1 MNMEKGQENTT
12 TVIEFSEEGS
22 VKQEIRDEEIEAI
35 EEVEEIPTKTWES
48 NPASTGNRTKN
59 GQRINIAMPSGVN
72 VVIINGIKIV
82 K

>member
-1 MNMEKGQENTT
+1 MEKGQENTT

-35 EEVEEIPTKTWES
+35 EEAEEISTKTWET